1 MESKTINKTVN
12 LTANPSTDF
21 AEIQALLSDGW
32 KVKEI
37 HANVENVGD
46 KKHLVYHFYSDE
58 VVLLFVS
65 QGYFPYFFKV
75 HSLPECFALFILF
88 GKQL

>member
-12 LTANPSTDF
+12 LTANPSADF

-46 KKHLVYHFYSDE
+46 KN
-58 VVLLFVS
+58 
-65 QGYFPYFFKV
+65 
-75 HSLPECFALFILF
+75 ILYITF
-88 GKQL
+88 TVTK